1 MHELC
6 SSLGGGLGDDGG
18 PCGLHRLE
26 GLPAA
31 LVKNADEIDDGL
43 RPFRGAPDRIRIA
56 KVCLDGVDLADAAER
71 LQVKCKIGPAHG
83 HANSPSALGERPYH
97 MAADEAGTS
106 VNRDELVDRRFGH
119 DELNVLR
126 ITTPR
131 ERYAMAEAASSKAGS
146 IDKREGPALPSARA
160 QVAELVDALVSG
172 TSGESRG
179 GSSPLLGTRFLTASF
194 LTAICHDRAIP

>member
-18 PCGLHRLE
+18 PCGLHRLPI
-26 GLPAA
+26 LPAA

-56 KVCLDGVDLADAAER
+56 KVCLHGVDLTDAALR

-106 VNRDELVDRRFGH
+106 VNRDELVVRRFGH
-119 DELNVLR
+119 DKFGVLR
-126 ITTPR
+126 
-131 ERYAMAEAASSKAGS
+131 GV
-146 IDKREGPALPSARA
+146 ARA
-160 QVAELVDALVSG
+160 SDTRWPRLRPARPDQL
-172 TSGESRG
+172 TSGKAAPYLAHGPRW
-179 GSSPLLGTRFLTASF
+179 RNW
-194 LTAICHDRAIP
+194 